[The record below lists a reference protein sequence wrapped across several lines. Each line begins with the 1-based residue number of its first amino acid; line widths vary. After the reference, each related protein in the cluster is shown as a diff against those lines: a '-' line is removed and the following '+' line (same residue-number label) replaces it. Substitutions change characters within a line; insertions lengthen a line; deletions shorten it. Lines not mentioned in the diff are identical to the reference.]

1 MNTKIDTRI
10 NQFYSLT
17 EPISRSIVF
26 VKPIQHKI
34 KSDNGVYVE
43 MIEYNNLEGF
53 IPCTEINRWKVNLD
67 TFFKYDKI
75 YPCLV
80 LRKDGNNFDLSFIKV
95 RKSDINILEDAYTY
109 MSRIVNIIEK
119 LARDL
124 NLTQEQI
131 NVLCENT
138 IYKILYPQ
146 LYDKVMAEQ
155 KNIIK
160 DKFEQILLNPKLLFN
175 NNENKNEN
183 IDIDIDIDIDKYVNS
198 IKKRVIIKPLIM
210 SKEFTLTIIDDNSLE
225 KLKEIFKQII
235 KNTSIYNNC
244 MIECKSSP
252 KYYIKLEGDNEQ
264 SVIENIDSIVNII
277 NSIIKSYTV
286 ISDFSSEPSIIKNI
300 EIQYN

>member
-1 MNTKIDTRI
+1 MSKITK
-10 NQFYSLT
+10 FYSIT
-17 EPISRSIVF
+17 EPIPRSIVF

-75 YPCLV
+75 YPCIV
-80 LRKDGNNFDLSFIKV
+80 LRKDGDNFDLSFIKI
-95 RKSDINILEDAYTY
+95 RKSDIHILEDAYTY

-124 NLTQEQI
+124 NLTQDKI
-131 NVLCENT
+131 KVLCENT

-175 NNENKNEN
+175 NEVDFNLDINTC
-183 IDIDIDIDIDKYVNS
+183 IDF
-198 IKKRVIIKPLIM
+198 IKKRVMIKPLIM
-210 SKEFTLTIIDDNSLE
+210 SKEFTLTVIDDNSLD
-225 KLKEIFKQII
+225 KLKEIFKQIDE
-235 KNTSIYNNC
+235 NTEKYTIDNKC
-244 MIECKSSP
+244 IIECKSSP
-252 KYYIKLEGDNEQ
+252 TYYIKLEGDNEQ
-264 SVIENIDSIVNII
+264 NVIQNIDSIVNII

-286 ISDFSSEPSIIKNI
+286 LSNFSQEPYIIKNI
-300 EIQYN
+300 ELYYS